1 MIRMVRYAGNR
12 LVSGARLLGLAPHDS
27 MRWKIHRSLLNSLP
41 DAARSRPAAN
51 QAEVDDNLPMLN
63 PALQIVLTMS
73 LLAQAPPTARR
84 VAITIDDGPVVG
96 EMTDLVRF
104 QRVSAGLIGSLAAER
119 VPATIFV
126 NERQL
131 NVAGQRD
138 ARAAVLEQ
146 WLDAGFDLANHTY
159 SHPSLNKV
167 PLWQFA
173 DEVVKGEV
181 IMRPLLERR
190 GRKLEWFRYPFLH
203 SGLSGDVHQ
212 GIMDFLAQR
221 RYRVAPVTVD
231 YADYT
236 FAGAF
241 RNQLATGN
249 VEIAHKIKDAYLNQV
264 NVGFEYAEKTS
275 VEVFGYEIPQIL
287 LIHCNELNS
296 LTLRDT
302 IARLR
307 TRGYQFITLDE
318 AMKDAA
324 YERPDTFAGPGGS
337 WLSRTATV
345 MGKKLTLSRPAVPE
359 WITSTTAA
367 APQTRPALLF
377 REDWKETPAAT
388 PATQEHVS
396 NPDLVLTLHG
406 PGRDLIKKSH
416 HDQPADD
423 PYYIWSGDTKAPWA
437 ISLRPRRGPFDLSG
451 QTRVRWRAKQS
462 GFHELHLIVQI
473 DAKQWVISDQSDG
486 PSADWRE
493 REFSIRDLSWRTLD
507 IEQVVEGRPV
517 DKANLSRVLAI
528 GVTDLRAGGG
538 TPASSRLDWIEVY
551 ATTSNSQPPTP
562 NSQLPK

>member
-1 MIRMVRYAGNR
+1 
-12 LVSGARLLGLAPHDS
+12 
-27 MRWKIHRSLLNSLP
+27 
-41 DAARSRPAAN
+41 
-51 QAEVDDNLPMLN
+51 MLT
-63 PALQIVLTMS
+63 IVLPFVVATS
-73 LLAQAPPTARR
+73 LLAQSTPPMRR

-96 EMTDLVRF
+96 EMSDLARF
-104 QRVSAGLIGSLAAER
+104 QRISAGLIASLSAEK

-131 NVAGQRD
+131 NVPGQRD

-146 WLDAGFDLANHTY
+146 WMDAGFDLANHTY

-167 PLWQFA
+167 QLSQFG

-181 IMRPLLERR
+181 IMRPLVERR
-190 GRKLEWFRYPFLH
+190 GKKLEWFRYPFLH
-203 SGLSGDVHQ
+203 SGPNEEVHQ
-212 GIMDFLAQR
+212 GIVDFLAQR
-221 RYRVAPVTVD
+221 GYRVAPVTVD

-236 FAGAF
+236 FAGVF
-241 RNQLATGN
+241 RTQRLAGN
-249 VEIAHKIKDAYLNQV
+249 TELAEKIKEAYLNQV
-264 NVGFEYAEKTS
+264 HAGFEYAEKAAI
-275 VEVFGYEIPQIL
+275 EIFGHEIPQIL

-307 TRGYQFITLDE
+307 ARGYQFVTLDE

-345 MGKKLTLSRPAVPE
+345 MGKKLTLQRPAVPE
-359 WITSTTAA
+359 WITNASPNGTVQA
-367 APQTRPALLF
+367 RPAPLF

-388 PATQEHVS
+388 PATQDHVA

-437 ISLRPRRGPFDLSG
+437 ISLRHRGGPIDLSG
-451 QTRVRWRAKQS
+451 RARVRWRAKQS

-473 DAKQWVISDQSDG
+473 DEKQWLVSDQSDG
-486 PSADWRE
+486 PAPDWRE
-493 REFSIRDLSWRTLD
+493 REFAIADLTWRTLD
-507 IEQVVEGRPV
+507 IANIVEGRPV
-517 DKANLSRVLAI
+517 EQPNLTKVLAI

-538 TPASSRLDWIEVY
+538 TPASSRLDWIEVS
-551 ATTSNSQPPTP
+551 ATRWW
-562 NSQLPK
+562 KH

>member
-1 MIRMVRYAGNR
+1 
-12 LVSGARLLGLAPHDS
+12 
-27 MRWKIHRSLLNSLP
+27 
-41 DAARSRPAAN
+41 
-51 QAEVDDNLPMLN
+51 MLN
-63 PALQIVLTMS
+63 LALPLS
-73 LLAQAPPTARR
+73 LALSLVAQSSQPQRR

-104 QRVSAGLIGSLAAER
+104 QRISAGLIGSLSAEK

-131 NVAGQRD
+131 NVTGQRD

-167 PLWQFA
+167 PLWQFG
-173 DEVVKGEV
+173 DEVMKGEV
-181 IMRPLLERR
+181 IMRPLVERR
-190 GRKLEWFRYPFLH
+190 GKKLEWFRYPFLH
-203 SGLSGDVHQ
+203 SGLNAEVHQ
-212 GIMDFLAQR
+212 GVMDFLAQR
-221 RYRVAPVTVD
+221 GYRVAPVTVD

-241 RNQLATGN
+241 RNQMAAGS
-249 VEIAHKIKDAYLNQV
+249 VESAEKIKEAYLQQV
-264 NVGFEYAEKTS
+264 DVGFDYAEKTS

-296 LTLRDT
+296 LTLRET

-307 TRGYQFITLDE
+307 KRGYQFITLAE

-324 YERPDTFAGPGGS
+324 YERPDTFAGSGGS

-345 MGKKLTLSRPAVPE
+345 MGKTLTLPRPEVPD
-359 WITSTTAA
+359 WIANTRTTAQA
-367 APQTRPALLF
+367 ARPSLAF

-388 PATQEHVS
+388 PATQDHVA

-437 ISLRPRRGPFDLSG
+437 ISLRHRRGPIDLSG
-451 QTRVRWRAKQS
+451 QSRVRWRAKQS
-462 GFHELHLIVQI
+462 GFHELRLIVQI
-473 DAKQWVISDQSDG
+473 DEKQWLVSDQSDG
-486 PSADWRE
+486 ASADWRE
-493 REFSIRDLSWRTLD
+493 REFAIADMTWRALD
-507 IEQVVEGRPV
+507 ITSVTEGRPV
-517 DKANLSRVLAI
+517 EKPNLSKVLAI

-551 ATTSNSQPPTP
+551 GGFAR
-562 NSQLPK
+562 